1 VKKSAKPFYIFSTV
15 FVIRN
20 VRHGGPMGKK
30 LPKYLK
36 EDEVRKLLNAP
47 KRDKIRDR
55 LILRILYRCGLRV
68 SELTSL
74 KIQDIN
80 FQEGMIT
87 VRGGKGDKDRIVP
100 IDDDTL
106 DLIQLYKGDA
116 DEGFLILSQRGE
128 PLSTRQIER
137 IVKKYAKKADIK
149 KNVYP
154 HMLRHSFAVHS
165 LKSGMNLRSVQKML
179 GHSSLTTTQI
189 YLDLTGED
197 LKEDYKNHPLPA

>member
-1 VKKSAKPFYIFSTV
+1 
-15 FVIRN
+15 
-20 VRHGGPMGKK
+20 MGRK

-47 KRDKIRDR
+47 DREKTRDR

-74 KIQDIN
+74 KIEDIN
-80 FQEGMIT
+80 FDEGMIT
-87 VRGGKGDKDRIVP
+87 IRGGKGDKDRIVP
-100 IDDDTL
+100 VDDETL

-116 DEGFLILSQRGE
+116 DEGVLILSQRND

-137 IVKKYAKKADIK
+137 IVKRYADEAGIK

-154 HMLRHSFAVHS
+154 HMLRHSFAVHC

-197 LKEDYKNHPLPA
+197 VKKDYEEHPLPA